1 MSTPTSTPAPA
12 DAPVIT
18 AQQWKWSALAG
29 MASYYSR
36 LEQMVSKMLA
46 DEGVRLPGAR
56 RQRAAAKA
64 RAEGIE
70 VSEALLG
77 ELQALARGKSK

>member
-1 MSTPTSTPAPA
+1 
-12 DAPVIT
+12 
-18 AQQWKWSALAG
+18 

-77 ELQALARGKSK
+77 ELQALASGKSK